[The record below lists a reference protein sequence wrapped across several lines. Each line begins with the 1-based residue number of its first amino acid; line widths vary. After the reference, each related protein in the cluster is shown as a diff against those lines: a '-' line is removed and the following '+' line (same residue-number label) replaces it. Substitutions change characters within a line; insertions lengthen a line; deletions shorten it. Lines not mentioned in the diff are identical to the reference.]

1 MATPSYSIDSFH
13 INIGTGDS
21 AIHLLVKNPD
31 KDSPILADPPP
42 ANAPTILRATL
53 IDGGKQRAKP
63 RKGATSSPVASANAP
78 ENIKAAIKEI
88 KQRYVMGE
96 RGSDKKEDDYMRFDS
111 IVVSHWDS
119 DHYGGIVSLIQHDFE
134 DQLKRIA
141 TTGPARKTELE
152 SKSCRYFLYA
162 NPADKTIVNGLRT
175 TFYAPYWNKTYK
187 DPPKTD
193 NPDELEMVPGS
204 TPGATP
210 TLRFMYK
217 GTKKFRAQIDHLC
230 EIRCTPEDIIGS
242 NILDNRKL
250 TASYT
255 TIKTA
260 GELVDEMNGTEIV
273 PKGSGYAPVGIYC
286 VASTCCVM
294 GLDNPILVL
303 SKLLT
308 NCTTQRRQQLIVD
321 DDSISIS
328 NKASIANLVIWN
340 EPKIEISHYFAGDSW
355 YEMENAVRE
364 WTQRGP
370 GGTTVVRKVRNM
382 KLSHHG
388 GQGSTPTQLLDVFD
402 PYNIII
408 SAGTDHAH
416 PSWLTLFYIN
426 AWMII
431 NDKPPGAVYATRYP
445 YYGNK
450 VLEPSAATLGKRTHT
465 GKPAPKNPPQMFSHW
480 DYAQGH
486 TPAKKDLKAG
496 WKALEKLYDSLAV
509 PPDLAPW
516 IRPQNQANEW
526 YKRIKDPRFQ
536 KSEETVRWFV
546 DQVWKAWR
554 DNLSLLDAP
563 PEPSPTAGWD
573 SHLDEKSVAAGRD
586 ICYIWVQSLQTVS
599 TTAVEHSIGVLYRT
613 DTTGSKVLE
622 CRNRPTASTLAAHS
636 AGSKVMPKSGTSSRQ
651 LYPDVTWTLCDPL
664 PKGFRRPGPM
674 SVVGVDGII
683 ASPPTAKEILDS
695 PVSLPR
701 RPKEQTEMEH
711 IKLTELPARLP
722 VGEESVETPVALPLV
737 LVEEQER
744 GREEDTPASDNT
756 RRLASDAQAS
766 DGHDDTHRSEATE
779 RINTGEIGG
788 SENQNGSV
796 NQNPST
802 DAGSSDPQD
811 TCTHQSEST
820 NTDADKQT
828 STSNTQA
835 KSHEENY
842 SNDNSIAK
850 VPGNRTNT
858 GEGIP
863 LLPIPIMPEDP
874 LHPAPPAPPDAD
886 QAFWIGTKADSDT
899 EVPTDPTI
907 KFFLTQL
914 HLRAFGLQAKPKSK
928 EKASFIAEEEWN
940 SWFADVLDTVA
951 PIEMMADD
959 QLQPSSFN
967 FAMMLMKKDT
977 LKFDTMSI
985 YKAFK
990 IEQAKQPKFGLP
1002 DGTLII
1008 FGLNTDKPTRVT
1020 ASLTDLLKFSHQDH
1034 LANNP
1039 LIATL
1044 GSAINLDLATEDG
1057 SRNAIWFEP
1066 GNAYRVTQRLQ
1077 WDVPTDAINKFFRD
1091 CGVKIELKDTAIIT
1105 RRTTSWR
1112 PGPKM
1117 ISAGSIAFQSTV
1129 SIGSSSNLDLT
1140 STITL
1145 GENSLSI
1152 SIIATKSAWQEFV
1165 EWITTVLA
1173 TAAGDMTLISDT
1185 LNDLGAFI
1193 GKFIAPRSVSFSFHR
1208 TGQKTTLRSWSIGV
1222 ELSVKS
1228 VPILVS
1234 YDSASKML
1242 RGKLWL
1248 VSATESP
1255 LLLPYYESG
1264 LDLKPL
1270 TANYKVP
1277 MLLTDLSD
1285 SITEADLP
1293 RGIPNAI
1300 GHAEI
1305 IVDTANKGISFS
1317 ASLDTVPSKGDAGNV
1332 PPIYL
1337 DTFDLCVTYTKA
1349 DGLDILLEFEVV
1361 IGGQPQPSGGDAVVE
1376 LDEEDT
1382 DDGNGATIT
1391 GGISFTSKDTSWLLY
1406 GSIEALSFDMM
1417 YDLLDPDASDD
1428 VSAMLSHFAIADLE
1442 IEYQYGGGG
1451 KGSSF
1456 DIAGKLLLGP
1466 LALEMS
1472 YHYEKDGWLVKAD
1485 LKTIDDNNITLG
1497 DIIDDLTGNHGD
1509 DGDILPDFILGI
1521 PLTAGSKENII
1532 TVRCAKHAK
1541 SNGKPTT
1548 PDTPR
1553 DQSYLLFQAEVHI
1566 SIFTIGFTHYRDLSV
1581 TSSKPIPPKRVFKLY
1596 MNGIPPVPVPTL
1608 GQLPQPFDEIA
1619 FVYIQDKAT
1628 DVNKSLVPGL
1638 TADDVKIIND
1648 GMRDAKSGE
1657 GGDWLMFRD
1666 TRKPGSGSSD
1676 TVMPA
1681 GAHFIIIMKSGNER
1695 KAILDYTLGRNKK
1708 SQSQNNAERA
1718 LDIAAAASGGQN
1730 GKSSMAAMKK
1740 TVGPI
1745 SLANIG
1751 LKYENKKL
1759 SVLLD
1764 ASFLLGPVGFTFIE
1778 ARISIDLGK
1787 NILKDFTITDVSFG
1801 LSGLAVAFDQ
1811 PPVRL
1816 GGIFVYKDTEDIK
1829 YFAGGIVVG
1838 IDPYQF
1844 IAAGMYGH
1852 VKKPTEYDTAFVF
1865 AKLEGPL
1872 VTLEFAEISG
1882 ITGGFGYNNDV
1893 KLPTI
1898 ETVRQFPFLS
1908 GAIDASGSLLD
1919 FLGNLV
1925 RIDGQGSFSPK
1936 KDAMWLAAGLKVS
1949 ALEMIDIDAVFVLSW
1964 NPAISIGIFG
1974 VGTAN
1979 IPKTKKGGRTFAHV
1993 ELGIL
1998 AVIDFGAGVFKVE
2011 MQLAPS
2017 SYVFDPSC
2025 RLTGGFALYYWFNDK
2040 VPDRKGEWVFTIGGF
2055 HRSFKRPDYYPN
2067 PPRLGIHWQVS
2078 NAISIVGEAYFA
2090 VTPKS
2095 CMGGG
2100 RLQATLTAGP
2110 LRAWF
2115 SAWADFLINYM
2126 PFDFTGQVGVSVGI
2140 SCKVDLLLTS
2150 FTVQT
2155 SIGAQL
2161 DLLGPPLR
2169 GRVKVDFWVIS
2180 FHVNFGPDASKG
2192 SLPNLDGFYNMV
2204 LQAGSPESMA
2214 SSFLTAAAPARQS
2227 ILASDEKKPHVFT
2240 CRGGMLEN
2248 AKKLDSVETK
2258 EAEVWRVKANEFAF
2272 AIDCR
2277 FALTYA
2283 TISLPN
2289 EYGTPKELKPW
2300 ESSAQG
2306 KLYAKPMQLTDEI
2319 TSNLSIDVQPVV
2331 EATMFVEEEDRQ
2343 ADENWRVTENIK
2355 EVPSALWGPYD
2366 RSQNPRETGNN
2377 NIGGLLNGAKGTLPK
2392 LMGLHILP
2400 PKPYLAN
2407 DKIGVFDAIE
2417 AMKQSVFERKDC
2429 PKFIGYENGDTNLY
2443 PAGRAKNT
2451 YEDIKTLWKADYG
2464 TKREDILDALWDG
2477 LGWNDTKG
2485 KMKPKEDDK
2494 PPQKLTAATPE
2505 RLVDALG
2512 SIIFI
2517 ITKTRLAQG
2526 RCDVVPLN
2534 HSRISP
2540 GSLGAHA
2547 HLRRSRITLVSK
2559 LPIHAQ
2565 LLLSEPLS
2573 NPDQSIDDAEDDKN
2587 GSENSKS
2594 VGGNH
2599 LTAATA
2605 SGVQERVHVKALGRV
2620 GEVREAEVG
2629 GEHNQ
2634 DPEQMNPEHRLGSRD
2649 EDLEEGKG
2657 AIEPVLRDIRPSF
2670 DLGVEPRSAEEHDP
2684 VDDGDQE
2691 GICDNRRVVQRV
2703 KGLEEA
2709 REGLQR
2715 GASAEGIEECVEGGD
2730 KEVER
2735 DPPKRQN
2742 SEVGEG
2748 LLCLC
2753 AAVAI
2758 MRTRVSNEEQTGNQG
2773 VYSLFLGLATN
2784 ASRSIRGQGR
2794 GENGHVNDFHLR

>member
-21 AIHLLVKNPD
+21 AIHLLVQNPD
-31 KDSPILADPPP
+31 KDTPILADPPP
-42 ANAPTILRATL
+42 SDAPTILRATL
-53 IDGGKQRAKP
+53 IDGGEQRANP
-63 RKGATSSPVASANAP
+63 TAPGSRKRSATASAAPSANAP
-78 ENIKAAIKEI
+78 ENIKAAIREI
-88 KQRYVMGE
+88 KKRYVMGD
-96 RGSDKKEDDYMRFDS
+96 RGSDKKDDEYMRFDS

-134 DQLKRIA
+134 DQLGKI
-141 TTGPARKTELE
+141 TSTGPAKKTELE

-162 NPADKTIVNGLRT
+162 NPADKTRGLRT
-175 TFYAPYWNKTYK
+175 TFYAPYWNKKYK
-187 DPPKTD
+187 KPIKTD
-193 NPDELEMVPGS
+193 NPEELQLVDGL
-204 TPGATP
+204 TP
-210 TLRFMYK
+210 TLLFAYK
-217 GTKKFRAQIDHLC
+217 DDSKFTARIGNLC

-250 TASYT
+250 KDTAPYT
-255 TIKTA
+255 TIKTPDMLVEEMD
-260 GELVDEMNGTEIV
+260 GTELV
-273 PKGSGYAPVGIYC
+273 PKTLGYAPVGIYC

-294 GLDNPILVL
+294 GLDTPIL
-303 SKLLT
+303 KLFERG
-308 NCTTQRRQQLIVD
+308 QKFIVD
-321 DDSISIS
+321 DDKLTKS

-340 EPKIEISHYFAGDSW
+340 EPAIEISHYFAGDSW
-355 YEMENAVRE
+355 YKVENAVCE

-370 GGTTVVRKVRNM
+370 GGTTVERKVRNM

-388 GQGSTPTQLLDVFD
+388 GQGSTPTKLIDVFD

-408 SAGTDHAH
+408 SAGTDHNH

-426 AWMII
+426 AWMIT
-431 NDKPPGAVYATRYP
+431 KEKRPGTVYATRYP

-450 VLEPSAATLGKRTHT
+450 VLEPSDATLEKRAATGKSPK
-465 GKPAPKNPPQMFSHW
+465 KPLQMFSHW

-486 TPAKKDLKAG
+486 TPSENNLKDGWDALK
-496 WKALEKLYDSLAV
+496 KLYDSLAV
-509 PPDLAPW
+509 PLDLAPW
-516 IRPQNQANEW
+516 IRPQEQANEW
-526 YKRIKDPRFQ
+526 YNRIESAALQ
-536 KSEETVRWFV
+536 TSEETVRWFV

-563 PEPSPTAGWD
+563 PEPTPSATPSADWD
-573 SHLDEKSVAAGRD
+573 SHLNEKQVAAGRD
-586 ICYIWVQSLQTVS
+586 ICYVWVQSSQKVS
-599 TTAVEHSIGVLYRT
+599 TAPPFLSVEHSIGVLYRT
-613 DTTGSKVLE
+613 DATGSKATVLE
-622 CRNRPTASTLAAHS
+622 CRSRPATSTLAAHS
-636 AGSKVMPKSGTSSRQ
+636 AVSTVKPKSGIPSRQ
-651 LYPDVTWTLCDPL
+651 LYPDVTWTQCKPW
-664 PKGFRRPGPM
+664 PEGFRRPGP
-674 SVVGVDGII
+674 VAAAVVDGMV
-683 ASPPTAKEILDS
+683 ASPPVVEEILDV
-695 PVSLPR
+695 PISLPL
-701 RPKEQTEMEH
+701 RPKEQPETEQ
-711 IKLTELPARLP
+711 IKSKEVSARLI
-722 VGEESVETPVALPLV
+722 VGEESVKTPVAVPLV
-737 LVEEQER
+737 PVEEQER
-744 GREEDTPASDNT
+744 GREEDT
-756 RRLASDAQAS
+756 LAADGIRKLTGDAQAS
-766 DGHDDTHRSEATE
+766 DGHDDTLRSEAIEEVDT
-779 RINTGEIGG
+779 TGIGG
-788 SENQNGSV
+788 SGHQNGSV
-796 NQNPST
+796 NPNPST
-802 DAGSSDPQD
+802 DADISDRQD
-811 TCTHQSEST
+811 THQPEST
-820 NTDADKQT
+820 NTDADNQT

-835 KSHEENY
+835 NTHDESYN
-842 SNDNSIAK
+842 NDNSIAK
-850 VPGNRTNT
+850 MPGNRTNT

-886 QAFWIGTKADSDT
+886 QVFWIGTKADSDT

-907 KFFLTQL
+907 KLFLAQL

-928 EKASFIAEEEWN
+928 EKTAFIAEEEWN
-940 SWFADVLDTVA
+940 SWFADVLETFA
-951 PIEMMADD
+951 PIEMMTDD

-967 FAMMLMKKDT
+967 FAMKLMQKDT
-977 LKFDTMSI
+977 LKFDTMSV

-990 IEQAKQPKFGLP
+990 MEQAKQPKLGLP
-1002 DGTLII
+1002 DGTFIM
-1008 FGLNTDKPTRVT
+1008 FGLNTDKPPGVT
-1020 ASLTDLLKFSHQDH
+1020 ASLTDLLKFSHQDG
-1034 LANNP
+1034 LADNP

-1044 GSAINLDLATEDG
+1044 GSTITLDLATQDG

-1077 WDVPTDAINKFFRD
+1077 WDVPTDAINKFFTD
-1091 CGVKIELKDTAIIT
+1091 CGVKIELKDTAIVT

-1117 ISAGSIAFQSTV
+1117 ISTGSIAFQSTV
-1129 SIGSSSNLDLT
+1129 NIGSSPNLDLT

-1165 EWITTVLA
+1165 TWITSVLA
-1173 TAAGDMTLISDT
+1173 KAAGDMTLISDT
-1185 LNDLGAFI
+1185 LNELGAFI
-1193 GKFIAPRSVSFSFHR
+1193 GKFIAPRSVSLSFHR
-1208 TGQKTTLRSWSIGV
+1208 TGAKTTLRSWSIAV

-1234 YDSASKML
+1234 YDSSSKML

-1248 VSATESP
+1248 VSATEST

-1270 TANYKVP
+1270 TANYKAP

-1305 IVDTANKGISFS
+1305 IVDSANKAISFS
-1317 ASLDTVPSKGDAGNV
+1317 ASLDTVPSKSDTGSV

-1337 DTFDLCVTYTKA
+1337 DSFDLYVSYSKA
-1349 DGLDILLEFEVV
+1349 DGLDILLQFEVV

-1376 LDEEDT
+1376 LDEEDS
-1382 DDGNGATIT
+1382 DDDNGATIT

-1428 VSAMLSHFAIADLE
+1428 VSAMLSHFVITDLE
-1442 IEYQYGGGG
+1442 IEYQYGDGG

-1472 YHYEKDGWLVKAD
+1472 YHYDKDGWLVKAD
-1485 LKTIDDNNITLG
+1485 LATVDDKKITLG

-1509 DGDILPDFILGI
+1509 DGDILPEFILGI
-1521 PLTAGSKENII
+1521 PLTTGSKDKII

-1541 SNGKPTT
+1541 GNGKPTT

-1566 SIFTIGFTHYRDLSV
+1566 GIFTIGFTHYRDLSV
-1581 TSSKPIPPKRVFKLY
+1581 TSSKPTPPKRVFKLY
-1596 MNGIPPVPVPTL
+1596 MNGIPAVTVPTL

-1619 FVYIQDKAT
+1619 FVYIQDQAT
-1628 DVNKSLVPGL
+1628 DVTKSLVPGL

-1648 GMRDAKSGE
+1648 GMRDAKSGQ

-1666 TRKPGSGSSD
+1666 TRKPGAGSSD

-1708 SQSQNNAERA
+1708 NKSQNNAERA
-1718 LDIAAAASGGQN
+1718 LDIAAGGSGGQN

-1745 SLANIG
+1745 NLANIG
-1751 LKYENKKL
+1751 LKYEKKKL

-1787 NILKDFTITDVSFG
+1787 NILKDFTLTDVSFG

-1816 GGIFVYKDTEDIK
+1816 GGIFVYKDTDDIK

-1936 KDAMWLAAGLKVS
+1936 QDAMWLAAGLKVS
-1949 ALEMIDIDAVFVLSW
+1949 ALEMIDIDAVFVVSW
-1964 NPAISIGIFG
+1964 NPAVSIGIFG

-2140 SCKVDLLLTS
+2140 SCKVDLLITS
-2150 FTVQT
+2150 FTVKT

-2169 GRVKVDFWVIS
+2169 GRVKVDFWVMS

-2192 SLPNLDGFYNMV
+2192 SLPDLDGFYNMV

-2248 AKKLDSVETK
+2248 AKKLDNVETK
-2258 EAEVWRVKANEFAF
+2258 ESEVWRVKANEFAF

-2277 FALTYA
+2277 FVLTYA

-2300 ESSAQG
+2300 ESSPQDR
-2306 KLYAKPMQLTDEI
+2306 LYAKPMQSKDEV

-2331 EATMFVEEEDRQ
+2331 ELTMFVEEEDRQ
-2343 ADENWRVTENIK
+2343 ADENWRVAEIIK
-2355 EVPSALWGPYD
+2355 EAPSALWGQYD

-2377 NIGGLLNGAKGTLPK
+2377 NIGGLLNGDKGTLPK

-2443 PAGRAKNT
+2443 PAGRDKNT
-2451 YEDIKTLWKADYG
+2451 YEDIRTLWAADYG

-2477 LGWNDTKG
+2477 LGWDDTKG
-2485 KMKPKEDDK
+2485 KTKPKEEEK
-2494 PPQKLTAATPE
+2494 SPQRLSAATPE

-2512 SIIFI
+2512 NLYMAAPQV
-2517 ITKTRLAQG
+2517 T
-2526 RCDVVPLN
+2526 
-2534 HSRISP
+2534 
-2540 GSLGAHA
+2540 
-2547 HLRRSRITLVSK
+2547 
-2559 LPIHAQ
+2559 
-2565 LLLSEPLS
+2565 
-2573 NPDQSIDDAEDDKN
+2573 
-2587 GSENSKS
+2587 
-2594 VGGNH
+2594 VG
-2599 LTAATA
+2599 
-2605 SGVQERVHVKALGRV
+2605 
-2620 GEVREAEVG
+2620 
-2629 GEHNQ
+2629 
-2634 DPEQMNPEHRLGSRD
+2634 
-2649 EDLEEGKG
+2649 
-2657 AIEPVLRDIRPSF
+2657 
-2670 DLGVEPRSAEEHDP
+2670 
-2684 VDDGDQE
+2684 
-2691 GICDNRRVVQRV
+2691 
-2703 KGLEEA
+2703 
-2709 REGLQR
+2709 
-2715 GASAEGIEECVEGGD
+2715 
-2730 KEVER
+2730 
-2735 DPPKRQN
+2735 
-2742 SEVGEG
+2742 
-2748 LLCLC
+2748 
-2753 AAVAI
+2753 
-2758 MRTRVSNEEQTGNQG
+2758 
-2773 VYSLFLGLATN
+2773 
-2784 ASRSIRGQGR
+2784 
-2794 GENGHVNDFHLR
+2794 